1 MARAWARATQEKA
14 GGFEG
19 SGHRLMIPSFREKG
33 KRRKDT
39 GSRSGANLK
48 GAVMSLKTL
57 SVPKHVRDPL
67 LPG

>member
-1 MARAWARATQEKA
+1 MV
-14 GGFEG
+14 
-19 SGHRLMIPSFREKG
+19 PSFREKG

-57 SVPKHVRDPL
+57 SVPKQLEILFYQDRLTSNCCISKPPEAVSQ
-67 LPG
+67 